1 MILFR
6 HKHREFRG
14 AHAPRVLAMAPSP
27 SRTLPTK
34 ARLVLPDIE
43 EEKDCCGEAPQP
55 ARGARALPGVARR
68 IPL

>member
-6 HKHREFRG
+6 DEHREFRG
-14 AHAPRVLAMAPSP
+14 AYTPGVLAMAPSP
-27 SRTLPTK
+27 SRTFPTK

-55 ARGARALPGVARR
+55 AREARALPGVARG